1 MQDSEIVVGMQVK
14 IQEDQKAAPFNG
26 AIGTV
31 VEIGEFDDAPIYT
44 VDLYGGQYRFRAYE
58 LENTD

>member
-1 MQDSEIVVGMQVK
+1 MQDSEITVGQQVK
-14 IQEDQKAAPFNG
+14 VQEAQKDAPFNG

-31 VEIGEFDDAPIYT
+31 IAVGEFDGAPMYT

-58 LENTD
+58 LEAVE

>member
-1 MQDSEIVVGMQVK
+1 MTDAEIQVGTRVK
-14 IQEDQKAAPFNG
+14 VQEAQQSAPLNG

-31 VEIGEFDDAPIYT
+31 VAVAEFDDAPIYT

-58 LENTD
+58 LEPA

>member
-1 MQDSEIVVGMQVK
+1 MQESEITVGMQVK
-14 IQEDQKAAPFNG
+14 IQEAQESAPFNG

-31 VEIGEFDDAPIYT
+31 VSVGEFDEAPIYT

-58 LENTD
+58 LGNAE

>member
-1 MQDSEIVVGMQVK
+1 MQDSEITVGTQVK
-14 IQEDQKAAPFNG
+14 IQEAQKSAPFNG

-31 VEIGEFDDAPIYT
+31 VSVEEFDDAPIYT

-58 LENTD
+58 LEAAE